1 MVRPLEVV
9 LLVFMVLGIT
19 ATAAQ
24 AVEAL
29 VSGVH
34 QLVAALVEVSRLDQ
48 LFQIER
54 ALFPV

>member
-1 MVRPLEVV
+1 MVWLLAVV

-24 AVEAL
+24 AVEAR

-34 QLVAALVEVSRLDQ
+34 QLVTALVEVFRLDQ
-48 LFQIER
+48 LLQIEL